1 MSGKRRVLVFETT
14 HHALWAEEVARGLR
28 LGAEVV
34 PAPAA
39 SRAGCD
45 LALEALDEDLATL
58 LGALRERAIAF
69 RVFETDA

>member
-1 MSGKRRVLVFETT
+1 MTRTRRVIVFETT
-14 HHALWAEEVARGLR
+14 HHALWAEEVARELR
-28 LGAEVV
+28 LGAQVV

-45 LALEALDEDLATL
+45 LAIEALDEDLATL
-58 LGALRERAIAF
+58 LEALRERAIVF